1 MTLDDIAAILYLI
14 SIPVFIVGII
24 TLIIQFIRKK
34 KKKVP
39 LIMLLVSVLLFV
51 GCLGLPLFDD
61 QEEPGKLNPFFHR
74 RSGSICQVFFV
85 YF

>member
-39 LIMLLVSVLLFV
+39 LII
-51 GCLGLPLFDD
+51 
-61 QEEPGKLNPFFHR
+61 E
-74 RSGSICQVFFV
+74 QVQ
-85 YF
+85 